1 MNKHDDT
8 RNIRNSWGNRI
19 AVWEPEYSQIK
30 AQRIGV
36 ERSSMLRSL
45 QIATTGLTIATL
57 NEDDII
63 LPIKLRTLPT
73 ADSSLTSLQMMP
85 IFSTRGNSYAI
96 DQATAGFSLN
106 FRTSAIKRINGERVM
121 KAQCDPQRGI
131 NTLKLTSKLIQQIET
146 EIDIPQGYQ
155 MKLFGEEESR
165 DESNKALAKY
175 LPLTLILIFTILL
188 LLFNSYRDTL
198 VITLTIPLIFIGVV
212 GGLLISG
219 KLFDFFSL
227 LGLLGLIG
235 MNVKNA
241 VILVARINEL
251 RASGVEPQAAIIR
264 AAADRFTPVVTASGT
279 TVLGLIPLL
288 FDPMFGSMAATIMGG
303 LVVATILVLL
313 LLPVIYSLFYRIRL

>member
-1 MNKHDDT
+1 
-8 RNIRNSWGNRI
+8 
-19 AVWEPEYSQIK
+19 
-30 AQRIGV
+30 
-36 ERSSMLRSL
+36 
-45 QIATTGLTIATL
+45 
-57 NEDDII
+57 
-63 LPIKLRTLPT
+63 
-73 ADSSLTSLQMMP
+73 MMP

-96 DQATAGFSLN
+96 DQAASGFSLN

-121 KAQCDPQRGI
+121 KAQCDPQRCV
-131 NTLKLTSKLIQQIET
+131 NTLELTDKLTQ
-146 EIDIPQGYQ
+146 EIKNEIAIPQGYQ
-155 MKLFGEEESR
+155 MKLVGEEESR

-219 KLFDFFSL
+219 KPIDFFSL

-288 FDPMFGSMAATIMGG
+288 FDPMFGSMAVTIMGG

-313 LLPVIYSLFYRIRL
+313 LLPVIYSLFYRIRI